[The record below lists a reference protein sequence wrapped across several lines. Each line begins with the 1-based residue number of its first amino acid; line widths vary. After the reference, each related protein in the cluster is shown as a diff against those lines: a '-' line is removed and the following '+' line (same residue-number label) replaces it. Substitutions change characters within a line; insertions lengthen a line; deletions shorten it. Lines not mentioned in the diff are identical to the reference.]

1 MSLIGGIVGGMI
13 GFTLLGPLG
22 ALVGSV
28 MGSRMTSRAK
38 LRRNTNNLDH
48 QVAFFTALFACLA
61 KIAKADGRVS
71 EEEVSKIESFISNK
85 FNFSDQER
93 NFAINIFQKAKS
105 DRTSFDA
112 YAKQLHQLLSS
123 SPNSLLVFYELLFE
137 LAMADGVMHKNEEK
151 LLKKIPS
158 IFGFDKNVYKDLYN
172 KYVGKI
178 SDAYEILGVTKGM
191 TFEEIKK
198 VYRVKRKEFHPD
210 ALISKG
216 LPEELIEKA
225 KEKFIEI
232 QAAFEIIEKDV
243 PWILDVAHNANAA
256 KNFLQRLESL
266 KLGNNNIM
274 ILSLMKDKNLKDFVD
289 VFRNYVSKW
298 IVCGMRSPR
307 SLTGEQMKNLL
318 KRNKNF
324 DMSAFEYPEDAFD
337 YSQSIYEDYESVIVT
352 GSFEIVGP
360 AINWLEKNK

>member
-13 GFTLLGPLG
+13 GFTLLGPIG

-28 MGSRMTSRAK
+28 MGSRMTRQAK
-38 LRRNTNNLDH
+38 SRRNPNNLDH

-85 FNFSDQER
+85 FNFAEDER

-105 DRTSFDA
+105 DSVSFDA
-112 YAKQLHQLLSS
+112 YAKQLYQLLGS

-137 LAMADGVMHKNEEK
+137 LAMADGVMHENEER
-151 LLKKIPS
+151 LLRKIPN
-158 IFGFDKNVYKDLYN
+158 IFGLDKNVYEDLYN

-178 SDAYEILGVTKGM
+178 SNAYEILGVTKDM
-191 TFEEIKK
+191 TIDEIKK

-232 QAAFEIIEKDV
+232 QAAFEIIEK
-243 PWILDVAHNANAA
+243 
-256 KNFLQRLESL
+256 
-266 KLGNNNIM
+266 
-274 ILSLMKDKNLKDFVD
+274 
-289 VFRNYVSKW
+289 
-298 IVCGMRSPR
+298 
-307 SLTGEQMKNLL
+307 
-318 KRNKNF
+318 
-324 DMSAFEYPEDAFD
+324 
-337 YSQSIYEDYESVIVT
+337 
-352 GSFEIVGP
+352 EI
-360 AINWLEKNK
+360 K